1 MWGIGKIGWGS
12 SWSVRESNRSGI
24 GARLRLAAGGQV
36 QVRDIISG
44 SSFLSS
50 EGSAR
55 PFWFG
60 TGLSTVDSLQVRWPS
75 GAVQVLKNLRI
86 NQYLVV
92 EEDGTESDKR

>member
-1 MWGIGKIGWGS
+1 MAGGRVGRQGEQSEW
-12 SWSVRESNRSGI
+12 I
-24 GARLRLAAGGQV
+24 GARLRLAAGGTV

-50 EGSAR
+50 EDPRGH
-55 PFWFG
+55 FG
-60 TGLSTVDSLQVRWPS
+60 LGRTERVDSLQVRWPS

-92 EEDGTESDKR
+92 EEDGSEAGRR